1 MYKPLEEKSDQ
12 KEKEIDKKDWKEA
25 RVQEQKAKEKY
36 DPRTHGFTHA
46 IDKYFKDEKINKIIC
61 DTRTEQDRYRTIQKV
76 QVDEKTQSFEEFYKK
91 LKADK
96 IKPIIEK
103 EKRLFET
110 RA

>member
-1 MYKPLEEKSDQ
+1 M
-12 KEKEIDKKDWKEA
+12 
-25 RVQEQKAKEKY
+25 QEQKAKDKY
-36 DPRTHGFTHA
+36 DPKTHGFTHA
-46 IDKYFKDEKINKIIC
+46 IDKYFKDEKINKIIFE
-61 DTRTEQDRYRTIQKV
+61 TKEEQDRYRTIQKV
-76 QVDEKTQSFEEFYKK
+76 PVEEQMKSSEMKSFEEFYKK